1 MINIFD
7 IPDATVIAVGTMY
20 GLLAAAGSVYAV
32 IVIWSTFNYTR
43 VVRAQ
48 AEFEAAE
55 RRRAAWN
62 LRNPT
67 PPKI

>member
-1 MINIFD
+1 MITIFD
-7 IPDATVIAVGTMY
+7 MPDAAGITVGIMY
-20 GLLAAAGSVYAV
+20 GLLAAAASVYAV

-55 RRRAAWN
+55 RRRAA
-62 LRNPT
+62 LDL
-67 PPKI
+67 